1 MAVGWRW
8 GRVPGFKPQHGQLA
22 TAWLWEG
29 IVTPLRPTF
38 TYSNGDERLGDLGT
52 SAGGVC

>member
-1 MAVGWRW
+1 M
-8 GRVPGFKPQHGQLA
+8 PGFKPQHGQLA